1 VGVARAASFGQNSPA
16 QEVWVSSEI
25 ATSIPSDR
33 RRQGVE
39 RRPWRAL
46 AVQLLGPL
54 TIVGGLVWAVA
65 QPYRIVMLDREGRTL
80 SLYDYLFQAPLLVVL
95 VGLVFTFLVAPGLV
109 DDLEAVKQRDS
120 AR

>member
-1 VGVARAASFGQNSPA
+1 GQDFPA

-54 TIVGGLVWAVA
+54 TIVGGVVWAVA
-65 QPYRIVMLDREGRTL
+65 QPYRIVILDRAGQGI
-80 SLYDYLFQAPLLVVL
+80 YDYLFQAPLLVVL
-95 VGLVFTFLVAPGLV
+95 VGLAFTFCIAPGLV
-109 DDLEAVKQRDS
+109 EDLEAEELRGTEG
-120 AR
+120 

>member
-1 VGVARAASFGQNSPA
+1 M
-16 QEVWVSSEI
+16 SSEI
-25 ATSIPSDR
+25 ATSIPSER
-33 RRQGVE
+33 HKQGIQ

-65 QPYRIVMLDREGRTL
+65 QPYRIVILDREGR
-80 SLYDYLFQAPLLVVL
+80 SLNVYDYLFQAPLLVVL

-109 DDLEAVKQRDS
+109 DDLEAVKRRGS
-120 AR
+120 ET